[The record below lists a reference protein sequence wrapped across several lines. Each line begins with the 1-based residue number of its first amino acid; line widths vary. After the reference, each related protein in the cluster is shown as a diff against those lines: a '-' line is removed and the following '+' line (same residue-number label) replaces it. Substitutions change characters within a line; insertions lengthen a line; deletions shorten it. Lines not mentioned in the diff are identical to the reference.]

1 MRAVIFAA
9 GKSSRLGELTRETPK
24 SCLAINTQESI
35 LERSLRLLA
44 KYGFEEI
51 FIVTGF
57 KADVIKK
64 LISKQKNNF
73 KCIETIFNKEFET
86 KNNYYTALLS
96 ADLLGTDTL
105 ILNSD
110 IVYSEKILKFV
121 KKGIQKTDESFMVID
136 DSKPSIDEDMKIY
149 IENKTQKI
157 TRINKKLDNSLAF
170 GEYIGIMRINDNY
183 LKYFKNQLNIML
195 KNNETDKYYEDAL
208 DSILDKIDIYPLSTK
223 AEEWTEIDFLED
235 YQKAKNLKCINQVS
249 LQS

>member
-24 SCLAINTQESI
+24 SCLPINTHESI
-35 LERSLRLLA
+35 LERSLRLLE
-44 KYGFEEI
+44 KNGVEEI
-51 FIVTGF
+51 FIITGF
-57 KADVIKK
+57 KESVIKK

-73 KCIETIFNKEFET
+73 KCIETIYNKEFET

-96 ADLLGTDTL
+96 ADLMGTDTL

-121 KKGIQKTDESFMVID
+121 TKEMQRTDESFMVID
-136 DSKPSIDEDMKIY
+136 NSKPSIDEDMKIY
-149 IENKTQKI
+149 IETKTQKI
-157 TRINKKLDNSLAF
+157 TRINKKLENSFAF
-170 GEYIGIMRINDNY
+170 GEYIGIMRINDSD
-183 LKYFKNQLNIML
+183 LKHFKHQLNQML

-208 DSILDKIDIYPLSTK
+208 DNILDKIDIYPLSTR
-223 AEEWTEIDFLED
+223 AEEWTEIDFPED

-249 LQS
+249 LQN